1 MENSRIYRFVFFF
14 ACLCLVFFSNEIS
27 AQNTKTKLSNEKKQ
41 LEKEIAEQK
50 RLLETTKKN
59 KTASLQDIQLITS
72 QIRKQEQLI
81 QVISDEILS
90 LDNEIEENSKE
101 LGELRNKLSLLSEEY
116 KKTVYIVYKYRNV
129 VNKTGFILSAESLTQ
144 AVRRLNYLQ
153 QYSRL
158 LNQQLATIRYTQEEI
173 QRKDTLLRQNKAEKA
188 QLFYAKN
195 NEKQTLAKQQAE
207 KNQIVA
213 KLKKRE
219 SQLNNEIVKKVN
231 RQKQVDAA
239 IKKIID
245 DEIALRIKQENAA
258 KKKKTTSTASTTS
271 TAPASK
277 SAVLKLTPEEA
288 NLASGFENNKGRLP
302 WPVEK
307 GSIIA
312 NFGTY
317 THPEV
322 SSVMMTNNGI
332 NLLTEKNASVQAV
345 FEGVVSGVIEVDGSK
360 VLLIRHGSYITVY
373 TNLSQVYVKKG
384 DKIKTKQIVG
394 KVRSDPSEPNS
405 ELHFEI
411 RKDKDPLNP
420 ALWIKR

>member
-1 MENSRIYRFVFFF
+1 
-14 ACLCLVFFSNEIS
+14 
-27 AQNTKTKLSNEKKQ
+27 